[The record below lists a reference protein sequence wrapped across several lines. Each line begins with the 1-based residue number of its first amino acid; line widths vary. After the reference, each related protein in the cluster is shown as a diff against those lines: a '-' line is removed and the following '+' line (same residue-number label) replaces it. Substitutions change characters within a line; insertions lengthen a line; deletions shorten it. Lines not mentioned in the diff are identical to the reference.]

1 MKASSSRKLSALYE
15 VMRIRRVPV
24 YVHWTT
30 LVVSALI
37 LAATIRH
44 PLATLVALL
53 SYWSVLLIHECG
65 HMYVAQRLGCRVT
78 AIELYPIVGICRFET
93 PWSRLDH
100 CLIAWGGVAAQV
112 LVALPIIVW
121 AAVFGDPQTELGKI
135 ATGILAGYS
144 VIIAMVNLLPVRSL
158 DGS

>member
-1 MKASSSRKLSALYE
+1 MKPAPTRKLSPFYE
-15 VMRIRRVPV
+15 IMRIRRVPV

-30 LVVSALI
+30 LLVSALI

-65 HMYVAQRLGCRVT
+65 HMYVAQRLGCLVT
-78 AIELYPIVGICRFET
+78 AIDALPIAGISRFEM

-100 CLIAWGGVAAQV
+100 CLIAWGGVA
-112 LVALPIIVW
+112 
-121 AAVFGDPQTELGKI
+121 
-135 ATGILAGYS
+135 
-144 VIIAMVNLLPVRSL
+144 
-158 DGS
+158 